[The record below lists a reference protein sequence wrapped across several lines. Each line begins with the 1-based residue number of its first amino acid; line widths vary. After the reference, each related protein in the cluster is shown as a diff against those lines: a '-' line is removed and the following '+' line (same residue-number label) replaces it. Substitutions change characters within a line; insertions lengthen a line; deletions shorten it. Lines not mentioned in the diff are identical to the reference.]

1 MLELVPKLLAL
12 LTIFANFLTIGLL
25 IHFFNPK
32 IFKNFWGFGFIA
44 KNKLFLALVVA
55 TTAMLGSL
63 FYSEVLKYEPCVL
76 CWYQRILMYSQV
88 PILLFAWG
96 KKDLHVIPYS
106 LILSS
111 IGVVIATYHYF
122 IQITP
127 TESVVCSVV
136 GYSSSCTQTFNMQF
150 GYITIPMMA
159 LSAFLLIVV
168 ILNTKDEA

>member
-1 MLELVPKLLAL
+1 MLQTIPKILAL
-12 LTIFANFLTIGLL
+12 LTVFSNILVVGL
-25 IHFFNPK
+25 IVNYFNSRVL
-32 IFKNFWGFGFIA
+32 KNFWGFKFII

-55 TTAMLGSL
+55 TTATLGSL

-88 PILLFAWG
+88 PILLLAWS

-111 IGVVIATYHYF
+111 IGVVIAAYHYF
-122 IQITP
+122 IQVTP

-136 GYSSSCTQTFNMQF
+136 GYSTSCTQTFSMQF

-159 LSAFLLIVV
+159 LSAFLLIIAV
-168 ILNTKDEA
+168 LNTKDEA